1 LKRKVLGIVPFAF
14 ILLLLSGC
22 SSRAPIT
29 PDSTGFWDHYFVFP
43 ISYAIQQIAHI
54 MGDDY
59 GLSIIVITL
68 LIRLA
73 LSPIVISLNDNQ
85 LKMQQL
91 QPEMKKLREKY
102 SSKDAETQ
110 KKLNQEMMK
119 LYQEHGINPAIG
131 CLPIFAQM
139 FILMALYNAIVR
151 TKAISEHT
159 FLWFNLGTADPLHI
173 LPLLAALATFVQYFV
188 LNKRAQQNS
197 TPQSQQMKMM
207 MYFMPIMIFMMSFK
221 LASAIGLYWV
231 AGNTFMALQSI
242 YLDKRKQKKQAIM
255 MEVNK

>member
-1 LKRKVLGIVPFAF
+1 MKRKLLGLVPFIF
-14 ILLLLSGC
+14 IISFLSGC

-29 PDSTGFWDHYFVFP
+29 PESTGFWNHYFVFP
-43 ISYAIQQIAHI
+43 ISYIIQFIAHV

-59 GLSIIVITL
+59 GLSIIVITI
-68 LIRLA
+68 LIRLV

-91 QPEMKKLREKY
+91 QPEMKRLRETY
-102 SSKDAETQ
+102 ASKDAETQ

-119 LYQEHGINPAIG
+119 LYQEHKINPAMG
-131 CLPIFAQM
+131 CLPVIAQM

-151 TKAISEHT
+151 TKAISTHT
-159 FLWFNLGTADPLHI
+159 FLWFDLGTADPLHI

-188 LNKRAQQNS
+188 MYKRSQQNP

-207 MYFMPIMIFMMSFK
+207 LYFMPIMIFMMSFK
-221 LASAIGLYWV
+221 LAAAIGLYWV

-242 YLDKRKQKKQAIM
+242 YLDKRKQKKQAM
-255 MEVNK
+255 MLEITK